1 MKQYFFLNL
10 GPLAKI
16 FSNLLFPRPHNYMP
30 VILVGEFLLALDI
43 VSLNIL
49 DSTIS
54 RAMEYH

>member
-1 MKQYFFLNL
+1 
-10 GPLAKI
+10 
-16 FSNLLFPRPHNYMP
+16 MP

-54 RAMEYH
+54 RAMEYHWTHVDFYHTLDYLKGKLLYF